1 MASPSAHAILPALTA
16 LRTAGPDRDLARL
29 LFGWFTINAGK
40 WAFLVTNLVIAYEQG
55 GPPAL
60 GLLGLARYLTPTL
73 LAPFAGLPA
82 SRWRPEHVLLATSM
96 VRATAVGLAAATV
109 AFGGPIWL
117 LYAIV
122 ALEAGAGAF
131 TRPLHYA
138 LLPYLAS
145 SPRQLVA
152 ANVTSSAA
160 EGIGTFV
167 GPASA
172 GLLLLVSGPI
182 GADLAVMAIYVAGIA
197 AIANLRVPAVGRT
210 VRTVAAVRTQLA
222 AGMRTVV
229 ELPGPRLVFIGFG
242 LQTFV
247 RGLLTVLIVA
257 AAIELLGMGD
267 PGVGALNAALGI
279 GGIVGAALAVALVGR
294 ARLAPAFDMALAGWG
309 APILVIGL
317 IAHPVVAIVAM
328 VAIGTS
334 NALLD
339 VAGFTLAQRTTPN
352 DRRVA
357 VLGLLDFA
365 ANAGAALGGIVAP
378 ALIVWLGLQGA
389 IVAAGLILPI
399 AAVAS
404 WPTLRRLDEGAT
416 DSSRQAQLV
425 RAVPLFAPLSL
436 ATVEYLAG
444 SLQPVAFAAG
454 ASIMEE
460 GEVGDRFVIIDAGEA
475 EVLQGGRRLRTLEA
489 GDGVGE
495 IALLR
500 DIPRTASVRAIA
512 DVRGWA
518 LDREAFLEAV
528 TGNAVSLGTASNL
541 VDERLAAPVPRPTDE
556 AG

>member
-1 MASPSAHAILPALTA
+1 MASPPARAFLPALAA

-40 WAFLVTNLVIAYEQG
+40 WAFLVPNLVIAYEQG
-55 GPPAL
+55 GAPAL

-82 SRWRPEHVLLATSM
+82 SRWRPERVLLATS
-96 VRATAVGLAAATV
+96 VLRAMAVGLAAIVVSIGA
-109 AFGGPIWL
+109 PIWL

-182 GADLAVMAIYVAGIA
+182 GADLAVLAIYVAGIA
-197 AIANLRVPAVGRT
+197 AIANLHVPAVGRT
-210 VRTVAAVRTQLA
+210 VRTVAAVRTQLV
-222 AGMRTVV
+222 AGVLAVV

-247 RGLLTVLIVA
+247 RGLLTVLTVA

-279 GGIVGAALAVALVGR
+279 GGIVGATLAIALAGR
-294 ARLAPAFDMALAGWG
+294 ARLAPAFAMALAGWG

-317 IAHPVVAIVAM
+317 IAQPVVAIGAM

-365 ANAGAALGGIVAP
+365 ASAGAALGGIVAP
-378 ALIVWLGLQGA
+378 VLIAWLGLQGA
-389 IVAAGLILPI
+389 IIATGLILPV
-399 AAVAS
+399 AAAAS
-404 WPTLRRLDEGAT
+404 WPTLRRVDEGAT

-444 SLQPVAFAAG
+444 SLRPVAFAAG
-454 ASIMEE
+454 ESIMRE

-475 EVLQGGRRLRTLEA
+475 EVLQGGRRLRTLGA

-500 DIPRTASVRAIA
+500 DIPRTASVRAIV
-512 DVRGWA
+512 DVRAWA

-528 TGNAVSLGTASNL
+528 TGNAVSLGAATSL
-541 VDERLAAPVPRPTDE
+541 VDERLAAPGPPPTIK

>member
-1 MASPSAHAILPALTA
+1 MASPPARAFLPALAA

-29 LFGWFTINAGK
+29 LFAWFTINAGK
-40 WAFLVTNLVIAYEQG
+40 WAFLVTNLVIAYDHG
-55 GPPAL
+55 GAPAL
-60 GLLGLARYLTPTL
+60 GLLGLARYLTPTI

-82 SRWRPEHVLLATSM
+82 SRWRPERILLATS
-96 VRATAVGLAAATV
+96 VLRAMAVGLAAIVVSIGA
-109 AFGGPIWL
+109 PIWL

-160 EGIGTFV
+160 EGVGTFV
-167 GPASA
+167 GPACA
-172 GLLLLVSGPI
+172 GLLLLISGPI
-182 GADLAVMAIYVAGIA
+182 GADLAVLAIYVAGIA
-197 AIANLRVPAVGRT
+197 AIANLHVPAVGRT
-210 VRTVAAVRTQLA
+210 VRTVAAVRTQLV
-222 AGMRTVV
+222 AGVLAVV

-247 RGLLTVLIVA
+247 RGLLTVLTVA

-279 GGIVGAALAVALVGR
+279 GGIVGAALAIALAGR
-294 ARLAPAFDMALAGWG
+294 ARLAPAFAMALAGWG

-317 IAHPVVAIVAM
+317 IAQPVVAIGAM

-378 ALIVWLGLQGA
+378 VLIAWLGLQGA
-389 IVAAGLILPI
+389 IIATGLILPV
-399 AAVAS
+399 AAAAS
-404 WPTLRRLDEGAT
+404 WPTLRRVDEGAT

-444 SLQPVAFAAG
+444 SLRPVAFAAG
-454 ASIMEE
+454 ESIMRE

-475 EVLQGGRRLRTLEA
+475 EVLQGGRRLRTLGA
-489 GDGVGE
+489 GDGIGE

-500 DIPRTASVRAIA
+500 DIPRTASVRAIV
-512 DVRGWA
+512 DVRAWA

-528 TGNAVSLGTASNL
+528 TGNAVSLGAATSL
-541 VDERLAAPVPRPTDE
+541 VDERLATPGPPPAIK